1 MSGSHG
7 VTFPN
12 ESADYRAARHKLL
25 DAEAR
30 LREQTEEVACLR
42 RELPL
47 GGVVKSDYVFEEGGR
62 NLADNQT
69 TKLVRLSELFQDEKD
84 SLIIYSF
91 MYGPAMNAP
100 CPMCTSL
107 LDGLNGN
114 ALHIRQR
121 VNFAVVAESPLKR
134 IRPFARERGWGNLRL
149 LSSASNTYTADY
161 HGQTP
166 DGAQMPMLNVFT
178 RRGGQIHHF
187 YGTELL
193 YAPFPEGMDARH
205 VDSVWP
211 LWNMLDFTPEGRGT
225 VWYPEL
231 RYG

>member
-69 TKLVRLSELFQDEKD
+69 TKLVRLSELFQD
-84 SLIIYSF
+84 
-91 MYGPAMNAP
+91 
-100 CPMCTSL
+100 
-107 LDGLNGN
+107 
-114 ALHIRQR
+114 
-121 VNFAVVAESPLKR
+121 
-134 IRPFARERGWGNLRL
+134 
-149 LSSASNTYTADY
+149 
-161 HGQTP
+161 
-166 DGAQMPMLNVFT
+166 
-178 RRGGQIHHF
+178 
-187 YGTELL
+187 
-193 YAPFPEGMDARH
+193 
-205 VDSVWP
+205 
-211 LWNMLDFTPEGRGT
+211 
-225 VWYPEL
+225 
-231 RYG
+231 